1 MSWPE
6 IRLGSKLTFSLGFL
20 TFLAFD
26 GKGTLMRVSQCAIRL
41 IITLDVFAHYFSSM
55 ENYL

>member
-1 MSWPE
+1 MAGNSV
-6 IRLGSKLTFSLGFL
+6 GKQANFL
-20 TFLAFD
+20 PWVFDFFLAFD

>member
-1 MSWPE
+1 MAGNSV
-6 IRLGSKLTFSLGFL
+6 GKQANFL
-20 TFLAFD
+20 PWVSTFLAFD